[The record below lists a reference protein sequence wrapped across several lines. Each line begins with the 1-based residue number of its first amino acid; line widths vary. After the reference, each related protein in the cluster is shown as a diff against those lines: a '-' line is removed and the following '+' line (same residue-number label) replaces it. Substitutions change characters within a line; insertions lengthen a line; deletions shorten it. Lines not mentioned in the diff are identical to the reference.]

1 MKNFSKLEKRLGLEF
16 KNKDLFKTV
25 FVHRS
30 YLNEHPDFPLPSNE
44 RLEFLGDA
52 VLELIVTEHL
62 YKNYT
67 EPEGILTA
75 WRSALVRGKMLSR
88 LAKKLDLPNY
98 LFLSKGEA
106 KSGGRNKEIILAN
119 TFEALIGAIY
129 LDQGYKTAQEFVN
142 YHLISHLP
150 EIIEK
155 RLYLDPKTRFQ
166 EIVQEKIGITPSY
179 KLIKEEGP
187 DHAKTFTMGVYI
199 QDKLIA
205 KGTGPSKQ
213 AAETQ
218 AAAKAIEIWEE

>member
-1 MKNFSKLEKRLGLEF
+1 LKNFSKLEKRLGLEF